1 MKENYR
7 TPSDSGSFGAFN
19 NPDYFTLLKDVVKNW
34 WVIAMTGVIVTLI
47 FRILPMIGYT
57 PTYTASATVLV
68 TGTIRNDDSFSTYS
82 GTAQQFANLLTDE
95 YLLQEIAEDMQVKKL
110 NVKVNANIISDTN
123 VVSLTVQ
130 AAKPTTAYRVLKGIL
145 EHYPDISELMYP
157 GYVLEQLIPPAYP
170 SSPDPNPLSGRNA
183 RKYVLA
189 AMAAMTALILLLS
202 MLYDNVCNEK
212 DAVNKLDARLLTT
225 IYHEKKR
232 FRIGF
237 GKKKR
242 KQSVLYTYPTVS
254 FGFVQSYKKLREKI
268 TSRCEVSGKKVI
280 LITSMLENEG
290 KSTVAAN
297 LALSLASI
305 SDKVLLLDADL
316 RRPAQSKI
324 FDHEKHH
331 ETALSDYLEGHADL
345 SSCIHYDEENGLY
358 MLYNQKPC
366 IRSSELES
374 SSRMKELIQ
383 SMKSE
388 MDYIIIDTSPISQ
401 ITDAEIMAQYAD
413 YSILVIKQDN
423 APAQAINDCIDQLRE
438 CNAKFMGCVLNNV
451 YTIRLLIRQ
460 ITGIGIGDTLSAAAS
475 YSSGYGFH
483 SGYGYGYGYGTAYGK
498 EPSGKQ
504 ELKPGKRR
512 ASECSNDFFASRPET
527 NSQKEEG
534 EE

>member
-7 TPSDSGSFGAFN
+7 TSSAPGSFGAFS
-19 NPDYFTLLKDVVKNW
+19 NPDYYTLLKDAAKNW

-47 FRILPMIGYT
+47 FRILPMIGYA
-57 PTYTASATVLV
+57 PTYTASATVMV

-95 YLLQEIAEDMQVKKL
+95 YLLQEIAEDMQVRKL
-110 NVKVNANIISDTN
+110 NVKVNADIISDTN

-130 AAKPTTAYRVLKGIL
+130 AVKPTTAYRVLKGIL

-157 GYVLEQLIPPAYP
+157 GYVLEQLIPPEYP
-170 SSPDPNPLSGRNA
+170 SSPDPNPLSGGNA
-183 RKYVLA
+183 GKYALA

-212 DAVNKLDARLLTT
+212 DAVEKLDARLLTT

-232 FRIGF
+232 FPRRF

-242 KQSVLYTYPTVS
+242 KQAILYTYPAVS

-268 TSRCEVSGKKVI
+268 TNRCEVSGKKVI
-280 LITSMLENEG
+280 LITSMMENEG

-297 LALSLASI
+297 LALSLAAV
-305 SDKVLLLDADL
+305 SDKVFLLDADL
-316 RRPAQSKI
+316 RQPAQYKI
-324 FDHEKHH
+324 FDHENHH
-331 ETALSDYLEGHADL
+331 ETALSDYLEGYADL
-345 SSCIHYDEENGLY
+345 SSSMFHDEETGLY
-358 MLYNQKPC
+358 MIYNQKKC
-366 IRSSELES
+366 INSSELES
-374 SSRMKELIQ
+374 SSRMKELIETL
-383 SMKSE
+383 KSK

-423 APAQAINDCIDQLRE
+423 APAQAINDCIDQMRE
-438 CNAKFMGCVLNNV
+438 CHAKFLGCVLNNV
-451 YTIRLLIRQ
+451 QTIPLLISQ
-460 ITGIGIGDTLSAAAS
+460 ITGIGIGSSLSAAAS
-475 YSSGYGFH
+475 YSSGYGFR
-483 SGYGYGYGYGTAYGK
+483 SGYGYGYGNAYGK
-498 EPSGKQ
+498 DASQ
-504 ELKPGKRR
+504 NQRRKPGKQREMER
-512 ASECSNDFFASRPET
+512 SNDFFASRPET
-527 NSQKEEG
+527 GKEEG

>member
-7 TPSDSGSFGAFN
+7 TSSDSGSFSAFS
-19 NPDYFTLLKDVVKNW
+19 NPDYYTLLKDVAKNW
-34 WVIAMTGVIVTLI
+34 WVIALTGVIVTLI

-57 PTYTASATVLV
+57 PTYTASTTVMV

-82 GTAQQFANLLTDE
+82 STAQQFANLLTDD
-95 YLLQEIAEDMQVKKL
+95 YLLQEIAEDMQVRKL
-110 NVKVNANIISDTN
+110 NVKVNASIISDTN

-157 GYVLEQLIPPAYP
+157 GYVLEQLIPPEYP
-170 SSPDPNPLSGRNA
+170 SAPDPNPLSEGNT

-202 MLYDNVCNEK
+202 MFYDNVCNEK

-225 IYHEKKR
+225 VYHEKKR
-232 FRIGF
+232 FSMGF

-242 KQSVLYTYPTVS
+242 KQSILYTYPAVS

-297 LALSLASI
+297 LALSLAAV

-316 RRPAQSKI
+316 RRPAQYKI

-331 ETALSDYLEGHADL
+331 ETALSDYLKGSADL
-345 SSCIHYDEENGLY
+345 SASLFYDEGRGLY
-358 MLYNQKPC
+358 MLYNQKEC
-366 IRSSELES
+366 MESSELES
-374 SSRMKELIQ
+374 SQRMKELIETL
-383 SMKSE
+383 KE
-388 MDYIIIDTSPISQ
+388 KMDYIIIDTPPISQ

-413 YSILVIKQDN
+413 YSVLVIRQDN
-423 APAQAINDCIDQLRE
+423 APAQAINDCIDQMRE
-438 CNAKFMGCVLNNV
+438 CHAKFLGCVLNNV
-451 YTIRLLIRQ
+451 QTIPLLISQ
-460 ITGIGIGDTLSAAAS
+460 ITGIGIGGKLSAAAS
-475 YSSGYGFH
+475 YSSGYGFR
-483 SGYGYGYGYGTAYGK
+483 SGYGYGSGNTYGK
-498 EPSGKQ
+498 DDSQKQRTKSGKQ
-504 ELKPGKRR
+504 REVK
-512 ASECSNDFFASRPET
+512 CSNDFFASRPEPILL
-527 NSQKEEG
+527 KEEG